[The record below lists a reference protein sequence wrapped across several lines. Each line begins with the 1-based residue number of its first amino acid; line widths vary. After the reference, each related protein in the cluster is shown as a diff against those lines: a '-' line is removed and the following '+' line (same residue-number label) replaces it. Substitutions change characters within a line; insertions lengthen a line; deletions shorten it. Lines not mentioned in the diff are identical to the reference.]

1 MPRWAQRRVFTKIF
15 HSNAWGSAESVSG
28 PGSTRARGDSF
39 SGDIVD
45 LVQSLGVRTLLDAPC
60 GDFNWMDRVADRV
73 ERYTGVD
80 IVEEL
85 IARNKRLHAG
95 ERRTF
100 LCRDFTRDLLPHA
113 DLILC
118 RDGLVHLSF
127 ADIRAALRNFRR
139 SGARWLLATT
149 FIAHEHNDDIRTG
162 GWRMLN
168 LERLP
173 FHLPPPATLIDERR
187 PMPDGSDSGKRLGLW
202 ELGVQGG
209 TG

>member
-1 MPRWAQRRVFTKIF
+1 MTGMGRAPGGAMAMEDVGDLQRRAA
-15 HSNAWGSAESVSG
+15 H
-28 PGSTRARGDSF
+28 PPP
-39 SGDIVD
+39 
-45 LVQSLGVRTLLDAPC
+45 GVRRPVLELLPSWPYQLAPQ
-60 GDFNWMDRVADRV
+60 
-73 ERYTGVD
+73 
-80 IVEEL
+80 
-85 IARNKRLHAG
+85 H
-95 ERRTF
+95 
-100 LCRDFTRDLLPHA
+100 FTRDPLPHA